1 MTKKISIK
9 EFLEFNRVFSLLL
22 LSRLSIDN
30 SLALILKQTKN
41 ERFREIL
48 RKISSDIRAGLSL
61 SKSCAK
67 FPELF
72 SEIYIANLS
81 VAEETGDIA
90 TVLTEYTDYQE
101 KFYKLRRKLLQAARY
116 PLFTLI
122 VAAGVVF
129 FMLFFLL
136 PTFGSMF
143 SSMKTDLPPL
153 TAYLL
158 SVSEFAIANIHII
171 IMTLIALAVIM
182 HFLSR
187 SKSFKEG
194 FTDPVMLKVP
204 FFSSLFKQN
213 LLARFSL
220 SMSILLKSNVNL
232 LESLRISK
240 NISTNS
246 LFRDEISRITK
257 KLIKG
262 ESLANN
268 IKRSEFFDITFNK
281 LLAAGEESA
290 ELDKVFYLISEYYS
304 REFDYRIDSITG
316 MIEPVLILLIGAIVA
331 VILIA
336 MYLPMFE
343 IINYLGV

>member
-1 MTKKISIK
+1 
-9 EFLEFNRVFSLLL
+9 
-22 LSRLSIDN
+22 
-30 SLALILKQTKN
+30 
-41 ERFREIL
+41 
-48 RKISSDIRAGLSL
+48 
-61 SKSCAK
+61 
-67 FPELF
+67 
-72 SEIYIANLS
+72 
-81 VAEETGDIA
+81 
-90 TVLTEYTDYQE
+90 
-101 KFYKLRRKLLQAARY
+101 
-116 PLFTLI
+116 
-122 VAAGVVF
+122 
-129 FMLFFLL
+129 MLFFLL

-143 SSMKTDLPPL
+143 STMKTDLPPL
-153 TAYLL
+153 TAWLL
-158 SVSEFAIANIHII
+158 SVSEFAISNIHLII
-171 IMTLIALAVIM
+171 LVLLALVVTS
-182 HFLSR
+182 HFLAR

-194 FTDPVMLKVP
+194 FIDPVMLRVP
-204 FFSSLFKQN
+204 FLSSLFRQN

-240 NISTNS
+240 NISANS
-246 LFRDEISRITK
+246 LFREEIGRITK

-268 IKRSEFFDITFNK
+268 IRRSEFFDITFNK

-316 MIEPVLILLIGAIVA
+316 MIEPVLILLIGTIVA